1 MTVENLGHWTYNG
14 KKEDIPEDFF
24 GFIYIITN
32 TVTGKKYI
40 GKKQAQKIAKLP
52 PLKGKSRRRHV
63 VKETDWKTYTSSSDK
78 VNHDLIEYG
87 KDKFMFEIV
96 RFCNSKSELAYYEA
110 KLQFDNDVLLNED
123 KFYNGI
129 INLRL
134 GKIKKS

>member
-1 MTVENLGHWTYNG
+1 MVENLRHLNYKG
-14 KKEDIPEDFF
+14 KKEDIPENFF
-24 GFIYIITN
+24 GFIYVITN
-32 TVTGKKYI
+32 TATGKKYI

-52 PLKGKSRRRHV
+52 PLKGKTRKRHV

-87 KDKFMFEIV
+87 KDKFLFEIV

>member
-1 MTVENLGHWTYNG
+1 MSGSV
-14 KKEDIPEDFF
+14 
-24 GFIYIITN
+24 
-32 TVTGKKYI
+32 V
-40 GKKQAQKIAKLP
+40 
-52 PLKGKSRRRHV
+52 PLSESV
-63 VKETDWKTYTSSSDK
+63 SSSSSDK

-87 KDKFMFEIV
+87 KNNFLFEIV